1 MPQLFNTLLAI
12 HIIGGVTALLS
23 GSIIL
28 LRKKGDKLHKRIG
41 KIFAYSMLL
50 SATVSL
56 ILSRIHPNDFLF
68 IIGIFSI
75 YLVGT
80 GMRILRLKK
89 LNKDQKPAIIDWILF
104 ATMALFAL
112 LFIAYA
118 GVYFKSGNLF
128 WIVLLVFGLISILML
143 RSDWRTYKGKIKYKN
158 YWLMLHL
165 QRMTG
170 AYIASLTAFLVVNN
184 TYLPSIVAW
193 LLPTFILT
201 PFIIKWSK
209 AYAK

>member
-1 MPQLFNTLLAI
+1 MLHLFNVLLAI

-28 LRKKGDKLHKRIG
+28 LRQKGDKLHKLIG

-50 SATVSL
+50 TATISL
-56 ILSRIHPNDFLF
+56 ILSRIHPNHFLF

-75 YLVGT
+75 YLVST
-80 GMRILRLKK
+80 GMRFLRLKR
-89 LNKDQKPAIIDWILF
+89 LNQEQKPATIDWALF
-104 ATMALFAL
+104 ATMTLFAL

-118 GVYFKSGNLF
+118 GLYFKSGNLF
-128 WIVLLVFGLISILML
+128 GIVLLLFGLISILML
-143 RSDWRTYKGKIKYKN
+143 RSDWRTYKGKIKHKN

-165 QRMTG
+165 QRMTA

-184 TYLPSIVAW
+184 TYLPGIVAW

-209 AYAK
+209 AYVK